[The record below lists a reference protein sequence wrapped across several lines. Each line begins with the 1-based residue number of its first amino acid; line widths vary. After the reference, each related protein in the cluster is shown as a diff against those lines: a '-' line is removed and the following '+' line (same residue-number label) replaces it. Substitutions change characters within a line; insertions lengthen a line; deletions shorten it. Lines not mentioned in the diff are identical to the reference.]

1 MILWGLRFATTPAT
15 RKSFTTAMSTIKQ
28 GIAPTTSLLNTLHRL
43 VDIAAI
49 AGVSFAAARLTPTG
63 GEAGHSLVN
72 EWIGVTAAAVVAFH
86 ALSELT
92 GVYRSWRGA
101 RLRGELGCLA
111 LTWAYTVATLLGLGL
126 VTAYNARFSYET
138 KVAWI
143 VITPLAMVSLRIVL
157 RLVQRRLQAEGWNT
171 KRVAIC
177 GANELGVQ
185 LAKNLSNMPELGLN
199 TVGFYD
205 DRFVERRTQ
214 EERRSEKTAVDN
226 DQRTADPSERR
237 LDVASASRRTS
248 IPGELGEV
256 IGGVKELIA
265 ACKAGEVDTVYLTF
279 PMRAETRLRNV
290 LNKLADTTA
299 DVYLVPDF
307 FVFEL
312 LHARLTNVGGLPA
325 VSIHENPLF
334 GIDGLLKRGF
344 DLVAATVLLFLLS
357 PIMLAVAAAVKL
369 TSKGPVFFRQKRYGL
384 DGLEI
389 LVWKFRSMR
398 TDLCQTG
405 EAGTKVQQ
413 ATKGDP
419 RITPVGA
426 FIRKT
431 SLDELPQLFNVIG
444 GSMSLVGPRP
454 HATAHN
460 EEFRSLIDGYML
472 RHKVKPGITGL
483 AQVMGFRGETDTLDK
498 MAGRVK
504 YDHEYIRTWSFTMDV
519 EILFRTVWVVAGQK
533 NAY

>member
-1 MILWGLRFATTPAT
+1 MSLLP
-15 RKSFTTAMSTIKQ
+15 SNLLHSHDHYLMSTIHR
-28 GIAPTTSLLNTLHRL
+28 GIAPTTSLLTSLHRL

-49 AGVSFAAARLTPTG
+49 AAVAYAAAKLTPAG
-63 GEAGHSLVN
+63 GDAGHSLVN
-72 EWIGVTAAAVVAFH
+72 EWIGTTAAAIVAFH

-111 LTWAYTVATLLGLGL
+111 LTWAYTIATLLGIGL
-126 VTAYNARFSYET
+126 VTGYNDRFSYET

-143 VITPLAMVSLRIVL
+143 TITPLAMVALRTIL
-157 RLVQRRLQAEGWNT
+157 RMVQRRLQADGWNT

-185 LAKNLSNMPELGLN
+185 LAKNLAEMPELGLK

-205 DRFVERRTQ
+205 DRFKERRDDTDRRTRTKGTTH
-214 EERRSEKTAVDN
+214 EERREDEAEDRRESQDL
-226 DQRTADPSERR
+226 PSAARR
-237 LDVASASRRTS
+237 QP
-248 IPGELGEV
+248 IPDELGAV
-256 IGGVKELIA
+256 SGSVSDLIA
-265 ACKAGEVDTVYLTF
+265 ACKTGDVDTVYLTF
-279 PMRAETRLRNV
+279 PMRAEKRLRNV
-290 LNKLADTTA
+290 LNQLADTTA

-334 GIDGLLKRGF
+334 GVDGLLKRCF
-344 DLVAATVLLFLLS
+344 DLAAATVLLGILS
-357 PIMLAVAAAVKL
+357 PVMIAVAAAVKF
-369 TSKGPVFFRQKRYGL
+369 TSRGPIFFRQKRYGL
-384 DGLEI
+384 DGREI

-398 TDLCQTG
+398 TDACQLG
-405 EAGTKVQQ
+405 DAGTTVQQ
-413 ATKGDP
+413 ATKHDP
-419 RITPVGA
+419 RITPLGA
-426 FIRKT
+426 LIRKT

-460 EEFRSLIDGYML
+460 EEYRSLIDGYML

-483 AQVMGFRGETDTLDK
+483 AQVMGFRGETDTLEK
-498 MAGRVK
+498 MEGRIRF
-504 YDHEYIRTWSFTMDV
+504 DHEYIRTWSFTMDV
-519 EILFRTVWVVAGQK
+519 EILCRTLWVVAGQK